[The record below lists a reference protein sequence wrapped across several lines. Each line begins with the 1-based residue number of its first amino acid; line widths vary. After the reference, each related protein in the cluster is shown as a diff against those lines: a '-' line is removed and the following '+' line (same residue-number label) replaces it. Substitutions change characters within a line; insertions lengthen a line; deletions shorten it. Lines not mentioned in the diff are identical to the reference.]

1 MQGSDKSSSNSSS
14 TNDSPSISDRV
25 TSLYKRMG
33 WKPLFFDSDEPLFFP
48 SGKRKQS
55 IFDLIEDGNKTADIA
70 TKLLN
75 KFESRDIACTNR
87 SKSIPNN
94 ATITKEYV
102 KCRKETCEEK
112 HGPYYYAYWKDPE
125 SKKLKKKYIGTRMP
139 KIKDELN
146 HDNGN
151 NKNNNT

>member
-14 TNDSPSISDRV
+14 ISDRIA
-25 TSLYKRMG
+25 SLYKRMG
-33 WKPLFFDSDEPLFFP
+33 WKPLFLDSDEHLFFFE
-48 SGKRKQS
+48 GKRKQS
-55 IFDLIEDGNKTADIA
+55 IFGLIEEGNKTADIA
-70 TKLLN
+70 TKLLI

-94 ATITKEYV
+94 ATIRKEYV

-125 SKKLKKKYIGTRMP
+125 SKKLRKKYIGTHMP

-146 HDNGN
+146 HDNDN